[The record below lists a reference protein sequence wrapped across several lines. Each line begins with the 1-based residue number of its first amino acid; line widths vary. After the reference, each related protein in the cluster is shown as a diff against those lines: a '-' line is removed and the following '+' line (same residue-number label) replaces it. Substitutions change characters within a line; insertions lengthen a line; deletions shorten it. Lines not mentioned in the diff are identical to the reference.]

1 MRKKILFLTLAVGA
15 ITGVA
20 AAQDK
25 TSDLAIIVAKGSTL
39 DSVTSEE
46 LNKIFLEEK
55 SNGPDGHKYIVT
67 VHVSGS
73 PECKAAL
80 GSIYKFDQ
88 GEYDTY
94 FLRALFAGRIHEKPQ
109 PLNSGAAVRQYVA
122 ATAGAIG
129 YVRASE
135 VDDSIKIIKV
145 DGKSPGDADY
155 PLKIK

>member
-39 DSVTSEE
+39 DNLTSEE

-55 SNGPDGHKYIVT
+55 SKSPDGHKYVVT
-67 VHVSGS
+67 VHVAGS
-73 PECKAAL
+73 AESKAAL
-80 GSIYKFDQ
+80 GGIYKFDQ

-109 PLNSGAAVRQYVA
+109 PLSGGAAVRQYVA
-122 ATAGAIG
+122 ATPGAIG
-129 YVRASE
+129 YLRASE
-135 VDDSIKIIKV
+135 VDESIKIIKV

>member
-39 DSVTSEE
+39 DSVTSPE

-55 SNGPDGHKYIVT
+55 SSGPDGHKYIVT

-88 GEYDTY
+88 GEYDT
-94 FLRALFAGRIHEKPQ
+94 
-109 PLNSGAAVRQYVA
+109 
-122 ATAGAIG
+122 
-129 YVRASE
+129 
-135 VDDSIKIIKV
+135 
-145 DGKSPGDADY
+145 
-155 PLKIK
+155 